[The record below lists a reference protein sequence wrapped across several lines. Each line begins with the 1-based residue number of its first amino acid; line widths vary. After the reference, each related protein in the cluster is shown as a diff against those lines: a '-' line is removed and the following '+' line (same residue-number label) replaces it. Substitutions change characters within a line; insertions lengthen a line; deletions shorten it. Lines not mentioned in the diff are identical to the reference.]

1 MDQHLQDL
9 VEISRF
15 YGADPSFVIAG
26 GGNTSYKNPE
36 KIWIKASGISLAT
49 IDEAGFVSLSREKL
63 QQISF
68 KEYSSDSLLR
78 ENEVKADLHEA
89 IISPKELRPSVETSL
104 HEVIDYSYVVHTHP
118 TKVNGLMCSM
128 KAGAACKEMFGDR
141 ALFVEYTDPGYILF
155 KKVAEEI
162 RGFYE
167 KYRFEPQ
174 IIFLENHGVF
184 VGANTIAEIQVIY
197 DDIMTTIG
205 AKLSRQLP
213 NHETQELK
221 SVIVDQIGSLNQGY
235 SDSRAI
241 GIKSDLI
248 AGFVRD
254 EQTFLKAC
262 KSFTPDDIVYCKA
275 HYLYVPIQNSEQAE
289 IDMTAKLVADYQ
301 ARNGYLP
308 KVIALQNRGIIGV
321 EESLK
326 SARNVLDV
334 YENILKISFYSEN
347 FGGPKFLNDE
357 QIAFIDNWEVENYRR
372 KIAKS

>member
-1 MDQHLQDL
+1 MDWHLQEL

-15 YGADPSFVIAG
+15 YGADASFVIAG
-26 GGNTSYKNPE
+26 GGNTSYKNKE

-49 IDEAGFVSLSREKL
+49 IDETGFVSLSRERL
-63 QQISF
+63 QQISV
-68 KEYSSDSLLR
+68 KEYSTDSLLR

-89 IISPKELRPSVETSL
+89 IVSPKELRPSVETSL

-118 TKVNGLMCSM
+118 TKVNGLMCSVQ
-128 KAGAACKEMFGDR
+128 ASEACKKMFGDK
-141 ALFVEYTDPGYILF
+141 ALFVEYTDPGYVLF

-162 RGFYE
+162 RKFTEQFGFV
-167 KYRFEPQ
+167 PQ

-184 VGANTIAEIQVIY
+184 VGANSTEEIKVMY
-197 DDIMTTIG
+197 DDIMVTIG
-205 AKLSRQLP
+205 AKLNHQLP
-213 NHETQELK
+213 GYETEELK
-221 SVIVDQIGSLNQGY
+221 SVIVDRIGTLHPGY
-235 SDSRAI
+235 ADFKAI

-248 AGFVRD
+248 DHFVKD
-254 EQTFLKAC
+254 EHTFSKAC

-275 HYLYVPIQNSEQAE
+275 HYLYIPIQSNEKEDLDKTVSM
-289 IDMTAKLVADYQ
+289 IADYQ
-301 ARNGYLP
+301 SCYGYLP
-308 KVIALQNRGIIGV
+308 KVIALQNRGVIGV

-347 FGGPKFLNDE
+347 FGGPKFLDDA